1 LSTWGLTVTW
11 QDPYGQ
17 YGQQGQNPYGQD
29 PYGQQGWQNTQPGW
43 QDPYAQQ
50 NAYGQQQG
58 YGYYGPPGAPAGGSS
73 GSTVGALVANIIAAL
88 LCCGGIAWLPGI
100 ILAAMAMNRNNTDP
114 ESAKQL
120 TLWSW
125 VCVVLNVVLV
135 IILFVVLYSI
145 GTFADH
151 SSSTSGT
158 Y

>member
-1 LSTWGLTVTW
+1 MTW

-17 YGQQGQNPYGQD
+17 YGQNPQGQTPHGQDAYGQ
-29 PYGQQGWQNTQPGW
+29 PGWQSTQPGW

-50 NAYGQQQG
+50 GPYGQQNPYGQQG
-58 YGYYGPPGAPAGGSS
+58 YGYYGPPGAPPGGSNA
-73 GSTVGALVANIIAAL
+73 GAVGALVANIVAAL
-88 LCCGGIAWLPGI
+88 LCCGGVAWLPGI
-100 ILAAMAMNRNNTDP
+100 ILAAISMNRNNTDP

-125 VCVVLNVVLV
+125 VCFALNIVLMVV
-135 IILFVVLYSI
+135 LFVVLYSI
-145 GTFADH
+145 GTFSNH

>member
-1 LSTWGLTVTW
+1 MTW

-17 YGQQGQNPYGQD
+17 YGQSPHGQD
-29 PYGQQGWQNTQPGW
+29 PYGQQGRQNTQPGW

-50 NAYGQQQG
+50 NQYGQQG
-58 YGYYGPPGAPAGGSS
+58 YGYYGPPGAPAGGTNA
-73 GSTVGALVANIIAAL
+73 GTVGALIANIIAAL

-100 ILAAMAMNRNNTDP
+100 ILAAIAMNRNNTDP

-125 VCVVLNVVLV
+125 VCFALNIVLAIVLFV
-135 IILFVVLYSI
+135 ILFSI
-145 GTFADH
+145 GTFSNNAT
-151 SSSTSGT
+151 SST